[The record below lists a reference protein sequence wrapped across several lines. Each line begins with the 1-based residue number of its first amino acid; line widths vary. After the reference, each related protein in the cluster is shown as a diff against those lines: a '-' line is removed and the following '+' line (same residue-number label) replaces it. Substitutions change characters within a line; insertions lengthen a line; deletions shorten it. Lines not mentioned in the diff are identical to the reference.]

1 MFEELG
7 TMLSS
12 GLMQRAL
19 LAALL
24 VGVSAPVIGTYL
36 VQRRFTLLGDGI
48 GHIALSG
55 VALGWLAG
63 TILQIRPVDSL
74 TVVGAL
80 ITSILGSVIVE
91 LVRSQA
97 RASGDVALA
106 LMFYG
111 GMGGGVLLITVAG
124 GTTMNL
130 NSYLFGS
137 ISTVSQQDIVLI
149 SILAGF
155 ILITGLGLR
164 TALFTVSHDEEFA
177 RSCGL
182 PTRALN
188 LLIAIV
194 AALTVAVSMRVVGI
208 LLVSAI
214 MIVPVATAQLIATT
228 FRSTMYLA
236 MLLGTFITVT
246 GLIITYFYA
255 FPPGAMIVS
264 LAILSYLLIALSQ
277 VIWHQILRLKQK

>member
-1 MFEELG
+1 
-7 TMLSS
+7 
-12 GLMQRAL
+12 MQR
-19 LAALL
+19 
-24 VGVSAPVIGTYL
+24 
-36 VQRRFTLLGDGI
+36 QFTLLGDGI

-55 VALGWLAG
+55 VALGWLSG

-74 TVVGAL
+74 AVIGAL
-80 ITSILGSVIVE
+80 VTSILGSVIVE
-91 LVRSQA
+91 IVRSQD
-97 RASGDVALA
+97 RASGDVAIA

-111 GMGGGVLLITVAG
+111 SMGGGVLLITAAG
-124 GTTMNL
+124 GTTMIL

-137 ISTVSQQDIVLI
+137 ISTISPQDIILI

-155 ILITGLGLR
+155 ILITRLGLR

-182 PTRALN
+182 PTRTLN

-214 MIVPVATAQLIATT
+214 MIVPVATAQLVARS
-228 FRSTMYLA
+228 FRSTMHIA
-236 MLLGTFITVT
+236 MLLGALTTIT
-246 GLIITYFYA
+246 GLIITYLYA

-264 LAILSYLLIALSQ
+264 LAILGYLLIAVGKVVWQ
-277 VIWHQILRLKQK
+277 RIFR